1 MICLELDNAYIN
13 YEEAVILPGLIE
25 ETPRIEECI
34 FLPGV
39 LDEFNNIESTPE
51 SINAI
56 ESEAIVDDVISYS
69 PNCLSLT
76 VVPDYKML
84 SVKNVITQ
92 SVRITY
98 KILFSTIVLNIIK
111 LFC

>member
-13 YEEAVILPGLIE
+13 YEEAIILPGLIE

-39 LDEFNNIESTPE
+39 LDEFDNIESTPE

>member
-1 MICLELDNAYIN
+1 MELDNAYIN
-13 YEEAVILPGLIE
+13 YEEAIILPGLIE
-25 ETPRIEECI
+25 EIPHIEESI

-39 LDEFNNIESTPE
+39 LDEFDNIETTPE
-51 SINAI
+51 SINTI
-56 ESEAIVDDVISYS
+56 ESEAIVDDLISYS

-98 KILFSTIVLNIIK
+98 KVLFSTIVLNIIK

>member
-1 MICLELDNAYIN
+1 MELDNAYIN
-13 YEEAVILPGLIE
+13 YEEAIILPGLIE
-25 ETPRIEECI
+25 EIPHIEECI

-39 LDEFNNIESTPE
+39 LDEFDNIETTPE

-56 ESEAIVDDVISYS
+56 ESEVIVDDVISYS

-98 KILFSTIVLNIIK
+98 KVLFSTIVLNIIK

>member
-1 MICLELDNAYIN
+1 MELDNAYIN
-13 YEEAVILPGLIE
+13 YEEAIILPGLIE
-25 ETPRIEECI
+25 EIPHIEECI

-39 LDEFNNIESTPE
+39 LDEFDNIETTPE

-98 KILFSTIVLNIIK
+98 KVLFSTIVLNIIK

>member
-13 YEEAVILPGLIE
+13 YEEAIILPGLVE
-25 ETPRIEECI
+25 ETPLIEECV

-39 LDEFNNIESTPE
+39 LNEFDNIEKPSE

-56 ESEAIVDDVISYS
+56 ETEAIVNDEIPYS

-76 VVPDYKML
+76 VVPDYKIL
-84 SVKNVITQ
+84 SIKNVITQ
-92 SVRITY
+92 SARITY
-98 KILFSTIVLNIIK
+98 KVLFSTIVLNIIK